1 MLTSYIMTAA
11 ITMPLSGW
19 LATRFGL
26 KSVFMI
32 SIVGVHP
39 RLGTLRRT
47 GASPSVFFALVRQM
61 IAVVRFWSSLDS
73 PLEGALREKGTVA
86 RKFQKLQENPVDSG
100 PIGLGLQCRLL
111 RRYRPSYL
119 PGLPPLFSGFILIAS
134 KSRALPVLMQGS

>member
-1 MLTSYIMTAA
+1 VLTSYIMTAA

-73 PLEGALREKGTVA
+73 PLEGDGFEPSVPGRIPPRCGLAVA
-86 RKFQKLQENPVDSG
+86 RRQRLAVDHDDCIEAARAVVNPH
-100 PIGLGLQCRLL
+100 
-111 RRYRPSYL
+111 RRPTARRSL
-119 PGLPPLFSGFILIAS
+119 
-134 KSRALPVLMQGS
+134 

>member
-1 MLTSYIMTAA
+1 MRSPDCGRDQVTWVLTSYIMTAA

-61 IAVVRFWSSLDS
+61 IASSDFGVRSTLRWGGLCAKKA
-73 PLEGALREKGTVA
+73 PLH
-86 RKFQKLQENPVDSG
+86 EN
-100 PIGLGLQCRLL
+100 
-111 RRYRPSYL
+111 
-119 PGLPPLFSGFILIAS
+119 S
-134 KSRALPVLMQGS
+134 KSCKKIL